1 MKTTATFSILF
12 WADLPRAKEDQASI
26 YARITVNGK
35 RATISLKRKVPIQDW
50 DAHKGRAR
58 GINQNARAL
67 NNYLEEANS
76 HFFKCY
82 QDLKSEGKLITSQAV
97 KARYL
102 GEDEQNHSIKDIIS
116 YHEEDMDG
124 KLKWGTQKN
133 YYTTQK
139 YLSKFMLKTYRTTD
153 MYLRELDYN
162 FIIKFEK
169 YLRNH
174 IPKDH
179 QKPMGNNTVM
189 KHIERFRKLIN
200 LAFKLGWIE
209 RDPFV
214 NFKAQFIK
222 TERGFLSLLELKTI
236 EEKEFPIKRLQLV
249 KDLFVFSCYTS
260 LSYIDVIN
268 LTENNISIGIDG
280 ELWIYYK
287 REKTAKSIRI
297 PLLPKALEIIEAYK
311 SKQKSKHKEK
321 TLFPNISN
329 QKLNAY
335 LKEIA
340 DLCGIEKNLTFH
352 IARHT
357 FVTTV
362 TLSNG
367 IPIETVTKLLGY
379 SRISTTQIYAKVI
392 ERKVSDD
399 MKKLRV
405 QFLKEKNEKNQSDRG
420 CQSL

>member
-1 MKTTATFSILF
+1 MKTTVTFSILF
-12 WADLPRAKEDQASI
+12 WADLSRAKDNQASI

-35 RATISLKRKVPIQDW
+35 RATISLKRKVPVSDW
-50 DAHKGRAR
+50 DAHKGRSR
-58 GINQNARAL
+58 GTNQMTRTL
-67 NNYLEEANS
+67 NNYLEEVNS
-76 HFFKCY
+76 SLFKCY
-82 QDLKSEGKLITSQAV
+82 QDLKSEHKLITSQAV

-102 GEDEQNHSIKDIIS
+102 GEDEQNHSVNDIIK
-116 YHEEDMDG
+116 YHNDDMQD

-139 YLSKFMLKTYRTTD
+139 YLSKFLLKNYRTTD
-153 MYLRELDYN
+153 IYLQELDYN

-169 YLRNH
+169 YLRGH
-174 IPKDH
+174 VPEDH

-189 KHIERFRKLIN
+189 KHIERLRKLIN
-200 LAFKLGWIE
+200 LSFKLGWID

-214 NFKAQFIK
+214 NFKSQFIK
-222 TERGFLSLLELKTI
+222 TERGFLSLQELRAVEAKHFTI
-236 EEKEFPIKRLQLV
+236 ERLQLV

-268 LTENNISIGIDG
+268 LTEDNISIGIDG
-280 ELWIYYK
+280 ELWIHYK
-287 REKTAKSIRI
+287 REKTTKSIRI
-297 PLLPKALEIIEAYK
+297 PLLPQALEIIEKYK
-311 SKQKSKHKEK
+311 RAKRSKTEEC
-321 TLFPNISN
+321 LFPRISN
-329 QKLNAY
+329 QKLNSY

-340 DLCGIEKNLTFH
+340 DLCQIKKNLTFH

-357 FVTTV
+357 FATTV

-367 IPIETVTKLLGY
+367 IPIETVSKLLGH

-399 MKKLRV
+399 MKKLRE
-405 QFLKEKNEKNQSDRG
+405 QFLNTKNDSHSLY
-420 CQSL
+420 QSL

>member
-1 MKTTATFSILF
+1 MKTTTTFSILF
-12 WADLPRAKEDQASI
+12 WADFSRVKENQASI

-35 RATISLKRKVPIQDW
+35 RATISLKRKVPVTDW
-50 DAHKGRAR
+50 DAHKGRSR
-58 GINQNARAL
+58 GTNQNTRIL
-67 NNYLEEANS
+67 NNYLEEVNS
-76 HFFKCY
+76 SLFKCY
-82 QDLKSEGKLITSQAV
+82 QDLKLEHKLVISQAI

-102 GEDEQNHSIKDIIS
+102 GEDEENHSVIDIIK
-116 YHEEDMDG
+116 YHNEDMQG

-139 YLSKFMLKTYRTTD
+139 YISDFLVKTYRTSD
-153 MYLRELDYN
+153 KYLKELDYN

-169 YLRNH
+169 YLRGH
-174 IPKDH
+174 LPDDH

-200 LAFKLGWIE
+200 LAFKLGWLD

-214 NFKAQFIK
+214 NCKSQFIK
-222 TERGFLSLLELKTI
+222 TERGFLSLEELRAVEDKQFTI
-236 EEKEFPIKRLQLV
+236 ERLQLV

-268 LTENNISIGIDG
+268 LTEDNINIGIDG
-280 ELWIYYK
+280 ELWIHYK
-287 REKTAKSIRI
+287 REKTTKSIRI
-297 PLLPKALEIIEAYK
+297 PLLPQALEIIEKYKTNRK
-311 SKQKSKHKEK
+311 SKFHEN
-321 TLFPNISN
+321 LFPTISN

-340 DLCGIEKNLTFH
+340 DLCQIKKNLTFH

-357 FVTTV
+357 FATTV

-367 IPIETVTKLLGY
+367 MPIKTVSKLLGH

-399 MKKLRV
+399 MKKLRETV
-405 QFLKEKNEKNQSDRG
+405 FERKE
-420 CQSL
+420 

>member
-1 MKTTATFSILF
+1 MKTSSTFSILF
-12 WADLPRAKEDQASI
+12 WVDFSRVKDNQASI

-35 RATISLKRKVPIQDW
+35 RATLSLKRKVPLSDW

-58 GINQNARAL
+58 GTNQNTRIL
-67 NNYLEEANS
+67 NNYLEQVNS
-76 HFFKCY
+76 NLFKSY
-82 QDLKSEGKLITSQAV
+82 QDLKNERKLISSQAI
-97 KARYL
+97 KSRYL
-102 GEDEQNHSIKDIIS
+102 GEDQQNYSINDIIS
-116 YHEEDMDG
+116 YHIEDMEG

-139 YLSKFMLKTYRTTD
+139 YISKFLLKSYKTTD
-153 MYLRELDYN
+153 IYLRELDYN

-169 YLRNH
+169 YLREH
-174 IPKDH
+174 APEDH

-189 KHIERFRKLIN
+189 KHIERLRKLIN
-200 LAFKLGWIE
+200 LSFKLGWID
-209 RDPFV
+209 RDPFI

-222 TERGFLSLLELKTI
+222 TERGFLSLAELKRV
-236 EEKEFPIKRLQLV
+236 EEKHFTIARLELV

-260 LSYIDVIN
+260 LSYIDVIK
-268 LTENNISIGIDG
+268 LTQDNICTGIDG

-287 REKTAKSIRI
+287 REKTTKIIRI
-297 PLLPKALEIIEAYK
+297 PLLPKALEIIDKYK
-311 SKQKSKHKEK
+311 NRIKSQTDES
-321 TLFPNISN
+321 LFPNISN

-340 DLCGIEKNLTFH
+340 DICDIKKNLTFH

-357 FVTTV
+357 FATTV

-367 IPIETVTKLLGY
+367 IPIETVSKLLGH

-399 MKKLRV
+399 MKQLRE
-405 QFLKEKNEKNQSDRG
+405 QFLNAKNNTSNT
-420 CQSL
+420 CQKL